1 MSLKA
6 KLEAGQ
12 AVVGPSLGLR
22 SPDAA
27 ELMSQAGY
35 DFLLV
40 DAEHSDVGI
49 AQRRNRERRC
59 YGAFACIRGKA
70 AQTPGGHPQ
79 GLHSGHCAR
88 QTSH

>member
-12 AVVGPSLGLR
+12 AVGAFLGLR
-22 SPDAA
+22 SPYAA

-40 DAEHSDVGI
+40 DAEHSNIGPDSVLEMLRAIGGGDRCALSDQILPEISGYVG
-49 AQRRNRERRC
+49 
-59 YGAFACIRGKA
+59 
-70 AQTPGGHPQ
+70 
-79 GLHSGHCAR
+79 
-88 QTSH
+88 